1 MSELLSGDKKHV
13 RILEDIQVDVNLPK
27 FKDNPFSRGAEISSD
42 PDASLDAFITG
53 NGGKRPNDITYERLK
68 SAMEVAGL
76 TVDDFNVIVN
86 RNKIDLSSFGNS
98 ITFGVGNVDG
108 NIIVANHYGKK
119 KKHSIFN
126 KISSLFNRKKDDNAE
141 NQTAVFDVLG
151 FFSDVKNISNDEID
165 KFVDRTKE
173 YVECIGFSEKS
184 GQTALKER
192 LIDNLVVN
200 KYESVLYAKGLY
212 KAINENAVVTLAENS
227 EKAISLDY
235 IKNYG
240 KMIPVD
246 VIRKKIEIDK
256 LHIFDNYCVMYYDPD
271 GKSYIETK
279 EEYAKRKDPIL
290 FGLIKGSKKLYYIC
304 DWIDEYCD
312 LTLDKVVEI
321 VGKETVEEGFITDRI
336 GV

>member
-1 MSELLSGDKKHV
+1 MSELLSRDKKHV
-13 RILEDIQVDVNLPK
+13 RILENIQVDVNLPK
-27 FKDNPFSRGAEISSD
+27 FKDKPFDRGVDASD
-42 PDASLDAFITG
+42 PDASLDSYILG
-53 NGGKRPNDITYERLK
+53 NGRKGSSNVTYERLK
-68 SAMEVAGL
+68 SSIEVAGL

-86 RNKIDLSSFGNS
+86 RDKTDLSSFGNS

-108 NIIVANHYGKK
+108 NITVADHFGKK
-119 KKHSIFN
+119 KKIGIFN
-126 KISSLFNRKKDDNAE
+126 KISSLFNCKKEDNTAD
-141 NQTAVFDVLG
+141 QTAVFDVLW
-151 FFSDVKNISNDEID
+151 FFSDVKSISNDEID

-212 KAINENAVVTLAENS
+212 KAINENAVVMLAENS

-271 GKSYIETK
+271 GKTYIETK
-279 EEYAKRKDPIL
+279 EEEEKRKDPIL

-304 DWIDEYCD
+304 DWVDEYCD

>member
-27 FKDNPFSRGAEISSD
+27 FKDNPFSRGAETSSD

-53 NGGKRPNDITYERLK
+53 NGVKRPNDITYERLK

-86 RNKIDLSSFGNS
+86 RDKTDLSSFGNS
-98 ITFGVGNVDG
+98 LTFGVGNVDG
-108 NIIVANHYGKK
+108 NIIVADHFGKK
-119 KKHSIFN
+119 KKHGIFN
-126 KISSLFNRKKDDNAE
+126 KISSLFNRKKEDNTE
-141 NQTAVFDVLG
+141 EQTAVFDVLG
-151 FFSDVKNISNDEID
+151 FFSDVKNISNSEID

-212 KAINENAVVTLAENS
+212 KAIIENAVVMLAENS

-271 GKSYIETK
+271 GKTYIETK

-304 DWIDEYCD
+304 DWVDEYCD

>member
-1 MSELLSGDKKHV
+1 MSELLSRDKKHV
-13 RILEDIQVDVNLPK
+13 RILENIQVDVNLPK
-27 FKDNPFSRGAEISSD
+27 FKDKPFDRGVDSSD
-42 PDASLDAFITG
+42 PDASLDSYILG
-53 NGGKRPNDITYERLK
+53 NGRKGSSNVTYERLK
-68 SAMEVAGL
+68 SSIEVAGL

-86 RNKIDLSSFGNS
+86 RDKTDLSSFGNS

-108 NIIVANHYGKK
+108 NITVADHFGKK
-119 KKHSIFN
+119 KKIGIFN
-126 KISSLFNRKKDDNAE
+126 KISSLFNRKKEDNTAD
-141 NQTAVFDVLG
+141 QTAVFDVLG
-151 FFSDVKNISNDEID
+151 FFSDVKSISNDEID

-212 KAINENAVVTLAENS
+212 KAINENAVVMLAENS

-256 LHIFDNYCVMYYDPD
+256 LHIFDNYCVMYYDHD
-271 GKSYIETK
+271 GKTYIETK
-279 EEYAKRKDPIL
+279 EEEEKRKDPIL

-304 DWIDEYCD
+304 DWVDEYCD

>member
-27 FKDNPFSRGAEISSD
+27 FKDKPFDMGVDTSD
-42 PDASLDAFITG
+42 PDASVEPYLFG
-53 NGGKRPNDITYERLK
+53 NGRKGSSNVTYERLK
-68 SAMEVAGL
+68 SSMEVAGL

-86 RNKIDLSSFGNS
+86 RDKTDLSSFGNS
-98 ITFGVGNVDG
+98 LTFAVGDVDG
-108 NIIVANHYGKK
+108 NITVANHFGNK
-119 KKHSIFN
+119 KKHGIFK
-126 KISSLFNRKKDDNAE
+126 KISSLFNRKKEDNAE
-141 NQTAVFDVLG
+141 DKTAVFDVLG
-151 FFSDVKNISNDEID
+151 FFSDVKNISNAEID

-212 KAINENAVVTLAENS
+212 KAINENAVVMLAENS

-271 GKSYIETK
+271 GKTYIETK
-279 EEYAKRKDPIL
+279 EEEEKRKDPIL

-304 DWIDEYCD
+304 DWVDEYCD

-321 VGKETVEEGFITDRI
+321 VGKEKVEEGFITDRI

>member
-1 MSELLSGDKKHV
+1 MSELLSRDKKHV
-13 RILEDIQVDVNLPK
+13 KILENIQVDVNLPK
-27 FKDNPFSRGAEISSD
+27 FKDKPFDRGIDTSD
-42 PDASLDAFITG
+42 QDASLDSYVLE
-53 NGGKRPNDITYERLK
+53 NGRKGSSNVTYERLK
-68 SAMEVAGL
+68 ASMEVAGL

-86 RNKIDLSSFGNS
+86 RDKVDLNSFGNS
-98 ITFGVGNVDG
+98 LTFATNNVDG
-108 NIIVANHYGKK
+108 NIIVTNHFGKK
-119 KKHSIFN
+119 KKRSIFN
-126 KISSLFNRKKDDNAE
+126 KISSLFNRKKEDNIE
-141 NQTAVFDVLG
+141 EQTSVFDVLG
-151 FFSDVKNISNDEID
+151 FFSDVKNISNAEID

-184 GQTALKER
+184 GQQALKER

-212 KAINENAVVTLAENS
+212 KAINENAVVLLAENS

-271 GKSYIETK
+271 GKTYIETK
-279 EEYAKRKDPIL
+279 EEEEKRKDPIL

-304 DWIDEYCD
+304 DWVDEYCD

>member
-13 RILEDIQVDVNLPK
+13 RILENIQVDVNLPK
-27 FKDNPFSRGAEISSD
+27 FKDKPFDRGIDTSD
-42 PDASLDAFITG
+42 PDASLDSYILG
-53 NGGKRPNDITYERLK
+53 NGRKGSSNVTYERLK
-68 SAMEVAGL
+68 SSMEVAGL

-86 RNKIDLSSFGNS
+86 RDKTDLSPFGSS
-98 ITFGVGNVDG
+98 ITFGVGNVDS
-108 NIIVANHYGKK
+108 NITIANHFGKK
-119 KKHSIFN
+119 KKHRIFS
-126 KISSLFNRKKDDNAE
+126 KIASLFNRKKEDNTE

-151 FFSDVKNISNDEID
+151 FFSDVKSISNDEID

-184 GQTALKER
+184 GQQALKER

-212 KAINENAVVTLAENS
+212 KAINENAVVMLAENS

-271 GKSYIETK
+271 GKTYIETK
-279 EEYAKRKDPIL
+279 EEEEKRKDPIL

-304 DWIDEYCD
+304 DWVDEYCD

-321 VGKETVEEGFITDRI
+321 VGKETVEEGFMTDKI